1 MCALMSTT
9 LDPGVIK
16 RFLELVVSQLRATV
30 GVDAVL
36 LALKGKAT
44 DEPEVAGDLLM
55 VTLEFRGDVRGP
67 VTWVFPQPV
76 ALELVSRLMADPD
89 PDPGLATD
97 GASELANILTGHASV
112 ALENH
117 GLRCEFG
124 APSVHH
130 GSLPG
135 GTAFRMTT
143 SDGPIDIVFAIR
155 TDTASASA

>member
-1 MCALMSTT
+1 MSTT

-36 LALKGKAT
+36 LALKGKT
-44 DEPEVAGDLLM
+44 SEETVIPQDSLM
-55 VTLEFRGDVRGP
+55 VTLEFHGDVRGP

-76 ALELVSRLMADPD
+76 ALELVSRLMADPA

-97 GASELANILTGHASV
+97 GASELANILTGHASA
-112 ALENH
+112 ALESH

-135 GTAFRMTT
+135 GTAFRMST

-155 TDTASASA
+155 DETVSASA